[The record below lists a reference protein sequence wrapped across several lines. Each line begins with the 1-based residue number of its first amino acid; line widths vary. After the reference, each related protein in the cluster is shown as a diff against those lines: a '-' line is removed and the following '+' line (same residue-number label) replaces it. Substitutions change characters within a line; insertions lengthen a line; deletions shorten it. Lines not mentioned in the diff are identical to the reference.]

1 MELHEVCCEFIS
13 NNIILFQ
20 HIKSCKK
27 FLKQYGHF
35 HVTNQ
40 PYFEGNFTSYAYAE
54 MNVEK
59 LNLKQNYAYNS
70 ITKHMIGFGIKLTC
84 AYIINSLFARIALS
98 NGQNSKNAKRSTGG
112 HATHASWANSSLP
125 VKARPSS
132 HLQPEHK

>member
-40 PYFEGNFTSYAYAE
+40 PYFEGNLHHMLMLK

-84 AYIINSLFARIALS
+84 ALHNKFSVCKNCLEQWPELKECQEINWWSCNPCQL
-98 NGQNSKNAKRSTGG
+98 GQ
-112 HATHASWANSSLP
+112 
-125 VKARPSS
+125 
-132 HLQPEHK
+132 